1 MSLYSEH
8 QFNIWRSYQTAAW
21 PLKRNTTRRPGAPIL
36 YILYSQYYDILEA
49 RPLNKSQ
56 LAYLDFVVNRFF
68 MKLFKTTDMQDV
80 KCVANILTL
89 YCRVCNWIVDGEAL
103 SALQLLLT

>member
-1 MSLYSEH
+1 MLVKSLQCASPTSDARTRMSSASDCKHSDPIFRLRSE
-8 QFNIWRSYQTAAW
+8 I
-21 PLKRNTTRRPGAPIL
+21 RRL
-36 YILYSQYYDILEA
+36 L
-49 RPLNKSQ
+49 
-56 LAYLDFVVNRFF
+56 
-68 MKLFKTTDMQDV
+68 